1 MKKLYVLAWLMM
13 LSIVA
18 MAQTIVVV
26 NKDGSKA
33 TYDPSEVTSID
44 FQSTP
49 PGFTVNWNDAS
60 RQYSF
65 NEVQSV
71 KGLPDYLFVD
81 PKVVHVS
88 LASAEGY
95 EAMFAA
101 EVKTNVEYDVETS
114 DPWIKVA
121 RKEADRLVCN
131 VLKHEGNDRKG
142 YVALASKDGL
152 LTDTIKV
159 SINDEFYVLKCIT
172 PVQSI
177 TTVGT
182 AQFMLVEIVN
192 GALRPAAGKTITFT
206 PENGTCSVKEAV
218 TDAKGMVSVEYTP
231 SSDADRGRVQASFRG
246 HFNGVSMMYT
256 STALFAVEKYELRY
270 QPKQY
275 FWKDEAVTVEFQL
288 MEYDKGTWKP
298 VRATDVNFTCENGT
312 LNAQSKKTDE
322 EGKVTVDF
330 APDKNFKA
338 GSVTASCKVQLI
350 GGSYWFG
357 SATTEVIKGE
367 EYMLEALTPYVNLC
381 GDNLGEIPV
390 QFRLLKYDFEKYEW
404 EPCGDKTIKFT
415 AVNGVAGSTSA
426 VSDVDGI
433 VTVTFQPDQGFVE
446 GSLTASCDIDLP
458 DGNKWHGE
466 AVTKFKT
473 DLYKIERIL
482 PWNADA
488 VDYYIGKPWDCE
500 FQLLK
505 KEGNGYVPCPYQY
518 IQFEATNGSC
528 APDYALTDTE
538 GKVRNTYT
546 MDDDKDNGSLK
557 ASFSFTDAEG
567 NVCIGSVMTNFFL
580 NKYRL
585 ECLTPEVEVKQSE
598 TVEIR
603 FQLLEYK
610 GRGKWEPCPD
620 KTITFTAKNGI
631 CTPEWTKTN
640 ADGIATVGFSPT
652 STDVTVGVVQAECG
666 ITLDPKTGL
675 EWRASEL
682 ALVTI
687 IENYKLECLT
697 KEVEIK
703 KGETADIRFR
713 LMELEDGKWVTC
725 SGAVYFTAE
734 NGTSNPEWMQAD
746 DDGLTHATF
755 IPAADATEGTL
766 TGSIS
771 IIIND
776 KAKITWSDVAHIT
789 IVDDG
794 TGDRPSKEKAKPKIR
809 ILDEGSG
816 GTKPQVVDEKGNG
829 EIVFVVEER
838 IEGEDA
844 DRPVEGATVEF
855 SHDNTEDALEGFSWS
870 KTDKDGKATCKF
882 MVPESP
888 THEPYQFQGF
898 NLEAKA
904 TIRYSDGEKVVEMTV
919 KVNSDGTLDTGGG
932 GGDDP
937 CGGGISDSDLKKAY
951 ELEQNT
957 FKIGGKVTKL
967 DGPEDMIEWSVTE
980 NNEGQK
986 FNSVNWFKED
996 PVYYTTAW
1004 GTIYGF
1010 PDDMYGEEIYWSEG
1024 SGMSISFGAFID
1036 PSAGYSE
1043 TNVVDFNSEN
1053 IQKAVFRLCKDANGN
1068 IFAIAYVRSKD
1079 GNEGTFKVKAKPAGA
1094 ENTPCDTGDELLN
1107 KADQMENG
1115 VVINNKTTGATETRD
1130 FNLTRSE
1137 WKKTTDHL
1145 DFTATI
1151 TGSDGRMDGE
1161 LGGFIPRG
1169 MVGVANPLTSE
1180 TFENSPGA
1188 KVMFYL
1194 QQGSTYIDGEFAKF
1208 SGEEAFGNLKP
1219 ESKIMIRKPCNTIQP
1234 ANARARRTPGDEEYT
1249 DEYEVLIYLVFQN
1262 QEWNNETQ
1270 KMEPGDEYEIYGKC
1284 TMVMHTP
1291 KVTRFQVRPEKDWV
1305 KVGESMKVN
1314 LESFAEEGA
1323 TWDWND
1329 VELVSQSANY
1339 NDAYNGAD
1347 DGFFTWDPATQTVT
1361 SLKSND
1367 NKYVWVYL
1375 GLKSNPSV
1383 RGSIQIATGEGWKYT
1398 MIKTSE
1404 TEMTDH
1410 ANSYFRF
1417 DFDFAPKD
1425 SEDEKIDF
1433 SALELDPSTNPN
1445 GYFKFPYS
1453 DTRWPVFC
1461 YSNTPPGEY
1470 ILRFWVKSNH
1480 NVSCTMKFIITPE

>member
-1 MKKLYVLAWLMM
+1 MKKLFLFTWMMM
-13 LSIVA
+13 LSVVA
-18 MAQTIVVV
+18 MAQTIMVID
-26 NKDGSKA
+26 KDGNRIP
-33 TYDPSEVTSID
+33 YDPAKVSSVD
-44 FQSTP
+44 FQVSL
-49 PGFTVNWNDAS
+49 PGFTVNHEVGSDL
-60 RQYSF
+60 YLF
-65 NEVQSV
+65 DKVQSV

-95 EAMFAA
+95 NAVFAA
-101 EVKTNVEYDVETS
+101 DVKTNIDYEVETS

-121 RKEADRLVCN
+121 RKEADRLVGN
-131 VLKHEGNDRKG
+131 VSKHEGNDRMG

-159 SINDEFYVLKCIT
+159 SIDDEFYVLKCLT
-172 PVQSI
+172 PIQSI

-182 AQFMLVEIVN
+182 AQFMLIEIVN
-192 GALRPAAGKTITFT
+192 GALRPAAGKTISFS

-256 STALFAVEKYELRY
+256 TTALFAVEKYELRY

-288 MEYDKGTWKP
+288 MEYDKGSWKP
-298 VRATDVNFTCENGT
+298 VRATDINFTCENGT
-312 LNAQSKKTDE
+312 LNAQSKQTDE

-330 APDKNFKA
+330 APDKNFKT
-338 GSVTASCKVQLI
+338 GSVTARCKVQLI

-357 SATTEVIKGE
+357 GATTEVIKGE
-367 EYMLEALTPYVNLC
+367 EYMLEALTPEIHLC
-381 GDNLGEIPV
+381 GDNFGEIPV

-466 AVTKFKT
+466 AVTKFMT

-482 PWNADA
+482 PWDADA
-488 VDYYIGKPWDCE
+488 VNYYIGKPWDCE

-505 KEGNGYVPCPYQY
+505 KEGNDYVPCPYQY

-528 APDYALTDTE
+528 TPDYALTDTE

-580 NKYRL
+580 DKYDL
-585 ECLTPEVEVKQSE
+585 KCLTPEVEVKQSE

-640 ADGIATVGFSPT
+640 AEGIATVRFSPT
-652 STDVTVGVVQAECG
+652 STDVTEGVVQAECG

-713 LMELEDGKWVTC
+713 LMEFEEGKWVTC
-725 SGAVYFTAE
+725 SGVVNFTAE

-776 KAKITWSDVAHIT
+776 KATITWSDVAHIT
-789 IVDDG
+789 IIDDG
-794 TGDRPSKEKAKPKIR
+794 TGDRPLKEKAKPKIR

-816 GTKPQVVDEKGNG
+816 GTKPLVVDEKGNG

-844 DRPVEGATVEF
+844 DRPVEGAKVEF
-855 SHDNTEDALEGFSWS
+855 ETDNQDDNLEGFSWAT
-870 KTDKDGKATCKF
+870 TDKSGKAPVIFKVKNFAKF
-882 MVPESP
+882 KGVKIK
-888 THEPYQFQGF
+888 
-898 NLEAKA
+898 AKA
-904 TIRYSDGEKVVEMTV
+904 TVKYSNGEKVVETTA

-932 GGDDP
+932 EGPGGGGDDIKDE
-937 CGGGISDSDLKKAY
+937 GLKKADQ
-951 ELEQNT
+951 LDDNT
-957 FKIGGKVTKL
+957 YVVDDKKVTIGDNEEDYVYYYYKT
-967 DGPEDMIEWSVTE
+967 DPETDKSVVCIE
-980 NNEGQK
+980 
-986 FNSVNWFKED
+986 FCKEH
-996 PVYYTTAW
+996 PVYYTVGGGVVHVTPDMIDKEVDMLKVQVDGMAW
-1004 GTIYGF
+1004 MNLFTLKDIN
-1010 PDDMYGEEIYWSEG
+1010 
-1024 SGMSISFGAFID
+1024 SG
-1036 PSAGYSE
+1036 YNSE
-1043 TNVVDFNSEN
+1043 TNPETSVSTGNAESNAKLE
-1053 IQKAVFRLCKDANGN
+1053 KAVCK
-1068 IFAIAYVRSKD
+1068 VSKD
-1079 GNEGTFKVKAKPAGA
+1079 KDGGYTALMYFKTKDGMEAYAKMKAKVEAPW
-1094 ENTPCDTGDELLN
+1094 
-1107 KADQMENG
+1107 
-1115 VVINNKTTGATETRD
+1115 AT
-1130 FNLTRSE
+1130 
-1137 WKKTTDHL
+1137 K
-1145 DFTATI
+1145 
-1151 TGSDGRMDGE
+1151 
-1161 LGGFIPRG
+1161 
-1169 MVGVANPLTSE
+1169 
-1180 TFENSPGA
+1180 
-1188 KVMFYL
+1188 
-1194 QQGSTYIDGEFAKF
+1194 
-1208 SGEEAFGNLKP
+1208 
-1219 ESKIMIRKPCNTIQP
+1219 
-1234 ANARARRTPGDEEYT
+1234 
-1249 DEYEVLIYLVFQN
+1249 
-1262 QEWNNETQ
+1262 
-1270 KMEPGDEYEIYGKC
+1270 
-1284 TMVMHTP
+1284 
-1291 KVTRFQVRPEKDWV
+1291 
-1305 KVGESMKVN
+1305 
-1314 LESFAEEGA
+1314 
-1323 TWDWND
+1323 
-1329 VELVSQSANY
+1329 
-1339 NDAYNGAD
+1339 
-1347 DGFFTWDPATQTVT
+1347 
-1361 SLKSND
+1361 
-1367 NKYVWVYL
+1367 
-1375 GLKSNPSV
+1375 
-1383 RGSIQIATGEGWKYT
+1383 
-1398 MIKTSE
+1398 
-1404 TEMTDH
+1404 
-1410 ANSYFRF
+1410 
-1417 DFDFAPKD
+1417 
-1425 SEDEKIDF
+1425 
-1433 SALELDPSTNPN
+1433 
-1445 GYFKFPYS
+1445 
-1453 DTRWPVFC
+1453 
-1461 YSNTPPGEY
+1461 
-1470 ILRFWVKSNH
+1470 
-1480 NVSCTMKFIITPE
+1480 

>member
-101 EVKTNVEYDVETS
+101 EVKTNIDYEVETS

-131 VLKHEGNDRKG
+131 VLKHERNDRKG

-159 SINDEFYVLKCIT
+159 SIDDEFYVLKCIT

-182 AQFMLVEIVN
+182 AQFMLIEIVN
-192 GALRPAAGKTITFT
+192 GALRPAAGKTISFT

-546 MDDDKDNGSLK
+546 MDDDKDNGSLE
-557 ASFSFTDAEG
+557 ASFDFTDNEG

-585 ECLTPEVEVKQSE
+585 ECLTPEVEIMQGGMA
-598 TVEIR
+598 EIR

-610 GRGKWEPCPD
+610 KGNWEPCPD
-620 KTITFTAKNGI
+620 KTINFKAENGI
-631 CTPEWTKTN
+631 CTPEWRTTN
-640 ADGIATVGFSPT
+640 AEGIAIVGFTPT
-652 STDVTVGVVQAECG
+652 DIDATFGTVQGDCT
-666 ITLDPKTGL
+666 IILDPKTGL
-675 EWRASEL
+675 DWRSSAV
-682 ALVTI
+682 ALITI
-687 IENYKLECLT
+687 IKKYSLECLT
-697 KEVEIK
+697 PEVEIK
-703 KGETADIRFR
+703 KGETAEIRFR
-713 LMELEDGKWVTC
+713 ELKNENGEWVPAQ
-725 SGAVYFTAE
+725 SGVINFTAE
-734 NGTSNPEWMQAD
+734 NGTSKPEWTSVNEEGIA
-746 DDGLTHATF
+746 LATF

-766 TGSIS
+766 TAFFSVNV
-771 IIIND
+771 ND
-776 KAKITWSDVAHIT
+776 VVKLNWAATAHIT
-789 IVDDG
+789 I
-794 TGDRPSKEKAKPKIR
+794 I
-809 ILDEGSG
+809 DE
-816 GTKPQVVDEKGNG
+816 
-829 EIVFVVEER
+829 
-838 IEGEDA
+838 
-844 DRPVEGATVEF
+844 
-855 SHDNTEDALEGFSWS
+855 
-870 KTDKDGKATCKF
+870 
-882 MVPESP
+882 
-888 THEPYQFQGF
+888 
-898 NLEAKA
+898 
-904 TIRYSDGEKVVEMTV
+904 
-919 KVNSDGTLDTGGG
+919 GGG
-932 GGDDP
+932 GGGGESP
-937 CGGGISDSDLKKAY
+937 CGDEISDKDLKKAN
-951 ELEQNT
+951 ELGLNT
-957 FKIGGKVTKL
+957 YMIDGKVTKL
-967 DGPEDMIEWSVTE
+967 DGPDDMIEWSVTE
-980 NNEGQK
+980 DIEGNR
-986 FNSVNWFKED
+986 FNAVNWFKED

-1010 PDDMYGEEIYWSEG
+1010 PDDMYGEEIYVSEG

-1036 PSAGYSE
+1036 PAGGYTE
-1043 TNVVDFNSEN
+1043 TNVIDFTTEN
-1053 IQKAVFRLCKDANGN
+1053 IQKAVYRLCKEADGG
-1068 IFAIAYVRSKD
+1068 IFAIAFVRSKD
-1079 GNEGTFKVKAKPAGA
+1079 GKEGMFKVKAKPA
-1094 ENTPCDTGDELLN
+1094 
-1107 KADQMENG
+1107 
-1115 VVINNKTTGATETRD
+1115 
-1130 FNLTRSE
+1130 
-1137 WKKTTDHL
+1137 
-1145 DFTATI
+1145 
-1151 TGSDGRMDGE
+1151 
-1161 LGGFIPRG
+1161 
-1169 MVGVANPLTSE
+1169 
-1180 TFENSPGA
+1180 
-1188 KVMFYL
+1188 
-1194 QQGSTYIDGEFAKF
+1194 
-1208 SGEEAFGNLKP
+1208 
-1219 ESKIMIRKPCNTIQP
+1219 P
-1234 ANARARRTPGDEEYT
+1234 ANSRSR
-1249 DEYEVLIYLVFQN
+1249 
-1262 QEWNNETQ
+1262 
-1270 KMEPGDEYEIYGKC
+1270 
-1284 TMVMHTP
+1284 
-1291 KVTRFQVRPEKDWV
+1291 VR
-1305 KVGESMKVN
+1305 
-1314 LESFAEEGA
+1314 
-1323 TWDWND
+1323 
-1329 VELVSQSANY
+1329 
-1339 NDAYNGAD
+1339 
-1347 DGFFTWDPATQTVT
+1347 
-1361 SLKSND
+1361 
-1367 NKYVWVYL
+1367 
-1375 GLKSNPSV
+1375 
-1383 RGSIQIATGEGWKYT
+1383 
-1398 MIKTSE
+1398 
-1404 TEMTDH
+1404 
-1410 ANSYFRF
+1410 
-1417 DFDFAPKD
+1417 
-1425 SEDEKIDF
+1425 
-1433 SALELDPSTNPN
+1433 
-1445 GYFKFPYS
+1445 
-1453 DTRWPVFC
+1453 
-1461 YSNTPPGEY
+1461 
-1470 ILRFWVKSNH
+1470 
-1480 NVSCTMKFIITPE
+1480 

>member
-1 MKKLYVLAWLMM
+1 MKKLFLFTWMMM
-13 LSIVA
+13 LSVVA
-18 MAQTIVVV
+18 MAQTIMVID
-26 NKDGSKA
+26 KDGNRIP
-33 TYDPSEVTSID
+33 YDPAKVSSVD
-44 FQSTP
+44 FQVSL
-49 PGFTVNWNDAS
+49 PGFTVNHEVGSDL
-60 RQYSF
+60 YLF
-65 NEVQSV
+65 DKVQSV

-95 EAMFAA
+95 NAVFAA
-101 EVKTNVEYDVETS
+101 DVKTNIDYEVETS

-159 SINDEFYVLKCIT
+159 SIDDEFYVLKCLT
-172 PVQSI
+172 PIQSI

-182 AQFMLVEIVN
+182 AQFMLIEIVN
-192 GALRPAAGKTITFT
+192 GALRPAAGKTISFS

-256 STALFAVEKYELRY
+256 TTALFAVEKYELRY

-288 MEYDKGTWKP
+288 MEYDKGSWKP
-298 VRATDVNFTCENGT
+298 VRATDINFTCENGT
-312 LNAQSKKTDE
+312 LNAQSKQTDE

-330 APDKNFKA
+330 APDKNFKT
-338 GSVTASCKVQLI
+338 GSVTARCKVQLI

-357 SATTEVIKGE
+357 GATTEVIKGE
-367 EYMLEALTPYVNLC
+367 EYMLEALTPEIHLC
-381 GDNLGEIPV
+381 GDNFGEIPV

-466 AVTKFKT
+466 AVTKFMT

-482 PWNADA
+482 PWDADA
-488 VDYYIGKPWDCE
+488 VNYYIGKPWDCE

-505 KEGNGYVPCPYQY
+505 KEGNDYVPCPYQY

-528 APDYALTDTE
+528 TPDYALTDTE

-580 NKYRL
+580 DKYDL
-585 ECLTPEVEVKQSE
+585 KCLTPEVEVKQSE

-640 ADGIATVGFSPT
+640 AEGIATVRFSPT
-652 STDVTVGVVQAECG
+652 STDVTEGVVQAECG

-713 LMELEDGKWVTC
+713 LMEFEEGKWVTC
-725 SGAVYFTAE
+725 SGVVNFTAE

-776 KAKITWSDVAHIT
+776 KATITWSDVAHIT
-789 IVDDG
+789 IIDDG
-794 TGDRPSKEKAKPKIR
+794 TGDRPLKEKAKPKIR

-816 GTKPQVVDEKGNG
+816 GTKPLVVDEKGNG

-844 DRPVEGATVEF
+844 DRPVEGAKVEF
-855 SHDNTEDALEGFSWS
+855 ETDNQDDNLEGFSWAT
-870 KTDKDGKATCKF
+870 TDKSGKAPVIFKVKNFAKF
-882 MVPESP
+882 KGVKIK
-888 THEPYQFQGF
+888 
-898 NLEAKA
+898 AKA
-904 TIRYSDGEKVVEMTV
+904 TVKYSNGEKVVETTA

-932 GGDDP
+932 EGPGGGGDDIKDE
-937 CGGGISDSDLKKAY
+937 GLKKADQ
-951 ELEQNT
+951 LDDNT
-957 FKIGGKVTKL
+957 YVVDDKKVTIGDNEEDYVYYYYKT
-967 DGPEDMIEWSVTE
+967 DPETDKSVVCIE
-980 NNEGQK
+980 
-986 FNSVNWFKED
+986 FCKEH
-996 PVYYTTAW
+996 PVYYTVGGGVVHVTPDMIDKEVDMLKVQVDGMAW
-1004 GTIYGF
+1004 MNLFTLKDIN
-1010 PDDMYGEEIYWSEG
+1010 
-1024 SGMSISFGAFID
+1024 SG
-1036 PSAGYSE
+1036 YNSE
-1043 TNVVDFNSEN
+1043 TNPETSVSTGNAESNAKLE
-1053 IQKAVFRLCKDANGN
+1053 KAVCK
-1068 IFAIAYVRSKD
+1068 VSKD
-1079 GNEGTFKVKAKPAGA
+1079 KDGGYTALMYFKTKDGMEAYAKMKAKVEAPW
-1094 ENTPCDTGDELLN
+1094 
-1107 KADQMENG
+1107 
-1115 VVINNKTTGATETRD
+1115 AT
-1130 FNLTRSE
+1130 
-1137 WKKTTDHL
+1137 K
-1145 DFTATI
+1145 
-1151 TGSDGRMDGE
+1151 
-1161 LGGFIPRG
+1161 
-1169 MVGVANPLTSE
+1169 
-1180 TFENSPGA
+1180 
-1188 KVMFYL
+1188 
-1194 QQGSTYIDGEFAKF
+1194 
-1208 SGEEAFGNLKP
+1208 
-1219 ESKIMIRKPCNTIQP
+1219 
-1234 ANARARRTPGDEEYT
+1234 
-1249 DEYEVLIYLVFQN
+1249 
-1262 QEWNNETQ
+1262 
-1270 KMEPGDEYEIYGKC
+1270 
-1284 TMVMHTP
+1284 
-1291 KVTRFQVRPEKDWV
+1291 
-1305 KVGESMKVN
+1305 
-1314 LESFAEEGA
+1314 
-1323 TWDWND
+1323 
-1329 VELVSQSANY
+1329 
-1339 NDAYNGAD
+1339 
-1347 DGFFTWDPATQTVT
+1347 
-1361 SLKSND
+1361 
-1367 NKYVWVYL
+1367 
-1375 GLKSNPSV
+1375 
-1383 RGSIQIATGEGWKYT
+1383 
-1398 MIKTSE
+1398 
-1404 TEMTDH
+1404 
-1410 ANSYFRF
+1410 
-1417 DFDFAPKD
+1417 
-1425 SEDEKIDF
+1425 
-1433 SALELDPSTNPN
+1433 
-1445 GYFKFPYS
+1445 
-1453 DTRWPVFC
+1453 
-1461 YSNTPPGEY
+1461 
-1470 ILRFWVKSNH
+1470 
-1480 NVSCTMKFIITPE
+1480 

>member
-1 MKKLYVLAWLMM
+1 MKKLFLFAWLMM

-18 MAQTIVVV
+18 MAQTIMVID
-26 NKDGSKA
+26 KDGNRIP
-33 TYDPSEVTSID
+33 YDPAKVSSVD
-44 FQSTP
+44 FQVSP
-49 PGFTVNWNDAS
+49 PGFTVNHEAGSDLYLFDKL
-60 RQYSF
+60 QSF
-65 NEVQSV
+65 R
-71 KGLPDYLFVD
+71 GMPDYLFVD

-95 EAMFAA
+95 EAIFAA
-101 EVKTNVEYDVETS
+101 EVKTNVEYEVETS

-131 VLKHEGNDRKG
+131 VSKHEGNDRKG

-159 SINDEFYVLKCIT
+159 SIDDEYYVLKCLT

-192 GALRPAAGKTITFT
+192 GALRPAAGKTISFSA
-206 PENGTCSVKEAV
+206 ENGTCSVKEAV

-231 SSDADRGRVQASFRG
+231 SSDADRDRVQASFRG
-246 HFNGVSMMYT
+246 YFNGVSMMYT

-288 MEYDKGTWKP
+288 MEYDKGTWYP
-298 VRATDVNFTCENGT
+298 VRATDINFTCENGT
-312 LNAQSKKTDE
+312 LNAQSKQTDE

-330 APDKNFKA
+330 APDKNFKT

-357 SATTEVIKGE
+357 TATTEVIKGE

-381 GDNLGEIPV
+381 GDNFGEIPV
-390 QFRLLKYDFEKYEW
+390 QFRLLKYDFEKFEW
-404 EPCGDKTIKFT
+404 QPCGDKTIKFT

-466 AVTKFKT
+466 AVTKFMT

-488 VDYYIGKPWDCE
+488 VDYYIGIPWDCE

-505 KEGNGYVPCPYQY
+505 KEGNDYVPCPYQY

-528 APDYALTDTE
+528 TPDYALTDTE

-580 NKYRL
+580 DKYDL
-585 ECLTPEVEVKQSE
+585 KCLTPEVEVKQSE

-640 ADGIATVGFSPT
+640 ADGIATVDFHPT
-652 STDVTVGVVQAECG
+652 STDVTEGVVQAECG

-675 EWRASEL
+675 EWRAAEL

-687 IENYKLECLT
+687 IENFKLECLT

-725 SGAVYFTAE
+725 SGVVNFTAE

-771 IIIND
+771 IEIND
-776 KAKITWSDVAHIT
+776 KIKLTWADAAHIT
-789 IVDDG
+789 IVDD
-794 TGDRPSKEKAKPKIR
+794 
-809 ILDEGSG
+809 
-816 GTKPQVVDEKGNG
+816 
-829 EIVFVVEER
+829 
-838 IEGEDA
+838 
-844 DRPVEGATVEF
+844 
-855 SHDNTEDALEGFSWS
+855 
-870 KTDKDGKATCKF
+870 
-882 MVPESP
+882 
-888 THEPYQFQGF
+888 
-898 NLEAKA
+898 
-904 TIRYSDGEKVVEMTV
+904 
-919 KVNSDGTLDTGGG
+919 GG

-937 CGGGISDSDLKKAY
+937 CGGVISDNDLKKAY
-951 ELEQNT
+951 ELEENT
-957 FKIGGKVTKL
+957 FKIGDKVTKL
-967 DGPEDMIEWSVTE
+967 DGPEDMIEWSV
-980 NNEGQK
+980 NEDIEG
-986 FNSVNWFKED
+986 NRYNAVNWFKED

-1010 PDDMYGEEIYWSEG
+1010 PDDMYGEEIYVSEG

-1036 PSAGYSE
+1036 PSAGYNE
-1043 TNVVDFNSEN
+1043 TNVIDFNSEN
-1053 IQKAVFRLCKDANGN
+1053 IQKAVFRLCKDADSN
-1068 IFAIAYVRSKD
+1068 IYAIAFVRSKD
-1079 GNEGTFKVKAKPAGA
+1079 GKEGMFKVKAKPAAPSSARNRAAQDGNA
-1094 ENTPCDTGDELLN
+1094 F
-1107 KADQMENG
+1107 KQ
-1115 VVINNKTTGATETRD
+1115 
-1130 FNLTRSE
+1130 
-1137 WKKTTDHL
+1137 
-1145 DFTATI
+1145 TI
-1151 TGSDGRMDGE
+1151 LQRM
-1161 LGGFIPRG
+1161 
-1169 MVGVANPLTSE
+1169 M
-1180 TFENSPGA
+1180 
-1188 KVMFYL
+1188 
-1194 QQGSTYIDGEFAKF
+1194 
-1208 SGEEAFGNLKP
+1208 
-1219 ESKIMIRKPCNTIQP
+1219 
-1234 ANARARRTPGDEEYT
+1234 
-1249 DEYEVLIYLVFQN
+1249 
-1262 QEWNNETQ
+1262 
-1270 KMEPGDEYEIYGKC
+1270 GKG
-1284 TMVMHTP
+1284 
-1291 KVTRFQVRPEKDWV
+1291 Q
-1305 KVGESMKVN
+1305 
-1314 LESFAEEGA
+1314 
-1323 TWDWND
+1323 
-1329 VELVSQSANY
+1329 
-1339 NDAYNGAD
+1339 
-1347 DGFFTWDPATQTVT
+1347 
-1361 SLKSND
+1361 
-1367 NKYVWVYL
+1367 
-1375 GLKSNPSV
+1375 
-1383 RGSIQIATGEGWKYT
+1383 
-1398 MIKTSE
+1398 
-1404 TEMTDH
+1404 
-1410 ANSYFRF
+1410 
-1417 DFDFAPKD
+1417 
-1425 SEDEKIDF
+1425 
-1433 SALELDPSTNPN
+1433 
-1445 GYFKFPYS
+1445 
-1453 DTRWPVFC
+1453 
-1461 YSNTPPGEY
+1461 
-1470 ILRFWVKSNH
+1470 
-1480 NVSCTMKFIITPE
+1480 

>member
-1 MKKLYVLAWLMM
+1 MKKLLLLAWMM
-13 LSIVA
+13 VLSIVA
-18 MAQTIVVV
+18 MAQTIMVID
-26 NKDGSKA
+26 KDGNRVP
-33 TYDPSEVTSID
+33 YDPAKVSSVD
-44 FQSTP
+44 FQVTP
-49 PGFTVNWNDAS
+49 PGFIVNHETAS
-60 RQYSF
+60 DLYLF
-65 NEVQSV
+65 DKVQSI
-71 KGLPDYLFVD
+71 KGHPGYLSVD

-101 EVKTNVEYDVETS
+101 EVKTNVEYDVKTS

-131 VLKHEGNDRKG
+131 VLQHQGNDRKG

-159 SINDEFYVLKCIT
+159 YLNDEFYVLKCLT
-172 PVQSI
+172 PLQSI

-182 AQFMLVEIVN
+182 AKFMLIEIVN
-192 GALRPAAGKTITFT
+192 GALRPAAGKTISFSA
-206 PENGTCSVKEAV
+206 ENGTCSVKEAV
-218 TDAKGMVSVEYTP
+218 TDAQGMVSVDFIP

-246 HFNGVSMMYT
+246 YFNGVSMMYT

-275 FWKDEAVTVEFQL
+275 FWKDGAVTVEFQL
-288 MEYDKGTWKP
+288 MEFDKGTWKP
-298 VRATDVNFTCENGT
+298 VRATDINFTCENGT
-312 LNAQSKKTDE
+312 LNAQSKQTDE

-330 APDKNFKA
+330 APDKNFKK
-338 GSVTASCKVQLI
+338 GSVTASCKIQLI

-357 SATTEVIKGE
+357 NATTEVIKGE

-404 EPCGDKTIKFT
+404 EPCFDKLVEFNVENGTLSNMLDFT
-415 AVNGVAGSTSA
+415 EIDGVAT
-426 VSDVDGI
+426 I
-433 VTVTFQPDQGFVE
+433 TFQPDQNFVE
-446 GSLTASCDIDLP
+446 GSVTAFCNINLP
-458 DGNKWHGE
+458 DGNEWHGE

-473 DLYKIERIL
+473 DLYKIKKIAPFSE
-482 PWNADA
+482 A
-488 VDYYIGKPWDCE
+488 VDYYIYMPWDCKYE
-500 FQLLK
+500 LLK
-505 KEGNGYVPCPYQY
+505 KEGDDYVPCPYQY

-528 APDYALTDTE
+528 APDYALTDAE
-538 GKVRNTYT
+538 GKVLTTYT

-585 ECLTPEVEVKQSE
+585 ECLTPEVEIMQGGMA
-598 TVEIR
+598 EIR

-610 GRGKWEPCPD
+610 KGNWEPCPD
-620 KTITFTAKNGI
+620 KTINFKAENGI
-631 CTPEWTKTN
+631 CTPEWRTTN
-640 ADGIATVGFSPT
+640 AEGIAIVGFTPT
-652 STDVTVGVVQAECG
+652 DIDATLGTVQGDCT
-666 ITLDPKTGL
+666 IILDPKTGL
-675 EWRASEL
+675 DWRSSAV
-682 ALVTI
+682 ALITI
-687 IENYKLECLT
+687 IKKYSLECLT
-697 KEVEIK
+697 PEVEIK
-703 KGETADIRFR
+703 KGETAEIRFR
-713 LMELEDGKWVTC
+713 ELKNENGEWVPAQ
-725 SGAVYFTAE
+725 GGVINFTAE
-734 NGTSNPEWMQAD
+734 NGTSKPDWTSVNEEGIA
-746 DDGLTHATF
+746 LATF

-766 TGSIS
+766 TAFFSVNV
-771 IIIND
+771 ND
-776 KAKITWSDVAHIT
+776 VVKLNWAATAHIT
-789 IVDDG
+789 IIDDG

-816 GTKPQVVDEKGNG
+816 GTKPKVVDDNGNG

-844 DRPVEGATVEF
+844 DRPVEGAKVEF
-855 SHDNTEDALEGFSWS
+855 ETDNQDDNLEGFSWAT
-870 KTDKDGKATCKF
+870 TDNSGKASAKF
-882 MVPESP
+882 KVKN
-888 THEPYQFQGF
+888 FAKFKGVKIK
-898 NLEAKA
+898 AKA
-904 TIRYSDGEKVVEMTV
+904 TVKYSDGEKVVDTTA
-919 KVNSDGTLDTGGG
+919 KVNSDGTLDTDGG

-937 CGGGISDSDLKKAY
+937 CGGGIFDSDLKKAY

-1107 KADQMENG
+1107 KADQQDNS
-1115 VVINNKTTGATETRD
+1115 VVVKNKTTGATEIRD
-1130 FNLTRSE
+1130 FDLYKCEFN
-1137 WKKTTDHL
+1137 WTTDNL
-1145 DFTATI
+1145 SFTATI

-1161 LGGFIPRG
+1161 LGGFIPKG

-1367 NKYVWVYL
+1367 NKYVWVYF

-1398 MIKTSE
+1398 MIKPSVDE
-1404 TEMTDH
+1404 ITDH
-1410 ANSYFRF
+1410 PNSYLSFS
-1417 DFDFAPKD
+1417 FDFAPRD
-1425 SEDEKIDF
+1425 SEEEKIDF
-1433 SALELDPSTNPN
+1433 NALEIDPATNPD
-1445 GYFKFPYS
+1445 GYFSLQKTYGPQG
-1453 DTRWPVFC
+1453 WPIFV
-1461 YSNTPPGEY
+1461 SSKAQPGEY
-1470 ILRFWVKSNH
+1470 NIRFWIKSNH
-1480 NVSCTMKFIITPE
+1480 DVNCTLKVIITPENE

>member
-1 MKKLYVLAWLMM
+1 MKKLLLFTWMMM

-18 MAQTIVVV
+18 MAQTLMVID
-26 NKDGSKA
+26 KDGNRIP
-33 TYDPSEVTSID
+33 YDSEKVSSVD
-44 FQSTP
+44 FQVSP
-49 PGFTVNWNDAS
+49 PGFTVNHEVGSDLYLFDN
-60 RQYSF
+60 
-65 NEVQSV
+65 VQSI

-101 EVKTNVEYDVETS
+101 EVKTNVEYDVKTS

-121 RKEADRLVCN
+121 RKEAGRLVCN
-131 VLKHEGNDRKG
+131 VSKHEGNDRKG

-159 SINDEFYVLKCIT
+159 SIDDEFYVLKCLT

-177 TTVGT
+177 TTMGT

-192 GALRPAAGKTITFT
+192 GALRPAAGKTISFT

-256 STALFAVEKYELRY
+256 STALFAVEKFELRY

-288 MEYDKGTWKP
+288 MEYDKGTWNP

-312 LNAQSKKTDE
+312 LNAQSKQTDE

-330 APDKNFKA
+330 APDKNFKT

-357 SATTEVIKGE
+357 TATTEVIKGE

-404 EPCGDKTIKFT
+404 EPCFDKLVEFNVENGTLSNMLDFT
-415 AVNGVAGSTSA
+415 EIDGVAT
-426 VSDVDGI
+426 I
-433 VTVTFQPDQGFVE
+433 TFKPNQNFVE
-446 GSLTASCDIDLP
+446 GSVTAFCNINLP
-458 DGNKWHGE
+458 DGNEWHGE
-466 AVTKFKT
+466 AVTKFMT

-528 APDYALTDTE
+528 TPDYALTDAE
-538 GKVRNTYT
+538 GKVQATYT

-567 NVCIGSVMTNFFL
+567 NVCIGSVTTNFFL
-580 NKYRL
+580 DKYDL
-585 ECLTPEVEVKQSE
+585 KCLTPEVEVKQSE

-603 FQLLEYK
+603 FQLFEYK

-652 STDVTVGVVQAECG
+652 STDVTEGVVQAECG

-675 EWRASEL
+675 EWRAAEL
-682 ALVTI
+682 ALITI
-687 IENYKLECLT
+687 TESYKLECLT

-713 LMELEDGKWVTC
+713 LMEFEEGKWVTC
-725 SGAVYFTAE
+725 SGVVNFTAE

-776 KAKITWSDVAHIT
+776 KAKMTWSDVAHIT
-789 IVDDG
+789 IIDDG

-816 GTKPQVVDEKGNG
+816 GTKPQVVNEKGNG

-844 DRPVEGATVEF
+844 DRPVEGAKVEF
-855 SHDNTEDALEGFSWS
+855 ETDNQDDNLEGFSWAT
-870 KTDKDGKATCKF
+870 TDKSGKAPAIFKVKNFAKF
-882 MVPESP
+882 KGVKIK
-888 THEPYQFQGF
+888 
-898 NLEAKA
+898 AKA
-904 TIRYSDGEKVVEMTV
+904 TVKYSDGEKVVETTA

-932 GGDDP
+932 EGPGGGGDDIKDE
-937 CGGGISDSDLKKAY
+937 GLKKADR
-951 ELEQNT
+951 LDDNT
-957 FKIGGKVTKL
+957 YVVDDKKVTIGDNEEDYVYYYYKT
-967 DGPEDMIEWSVTE
+967 DPETDKSVVCIE
-980 NNEGQK
+980 
-986 FNSVNWFKED
+986 FCKEH
-996 PVYYTTAW
+996 PVYYTVGGGVVHVT
-1004 GTIYGF
+1004 
-1010 PDDMYGEEIYWSEG
+1010 PDMIDKEVDMLKEQPD
-1024 SGMSISFGAFID
+1024 GMVWMNLFTLKDINQ
-1036 PSAGYSE
+1036 GYNSE
-1043 TNVVDFNSEN
+1043 TNPETSVSAGSTEGNAKLEKATCKVSKNVDGQGYTALMYF
-1053 IQKAVFRLCKDANGN
+1053 KT
-1068 IFAIAYVRSKD
+1068 KD
-1079 GNEGTFKVKAKPAGA
+1079 GMEAYCKMKAK
-1094 ENTPCDTGDELLN
+1094 
-1107 KADQMENG
+1107 
-1115 VVINNKTTGATETRD
+1115 VVAPWAT
-1130 FNLTRSE
+1130 N
-1137 WKKTTDHL
+1137 
-1145 DFTATI
+1145 
-1151 TGSDGRMDGE
+1151 
-1161 LGGFIPRG
+1161 
-1169 MVGVANPLTSE
+1169 
-1180 TFENSPGA
+1180 
-1188 KVMFYL
+1188 
-1194 QQGSTYIDGEFAKF
+1194 
-1208 SGEEAFGNLKP
+1208 
-1219 ESKIMIRKPCNTIQP
+1219 
-1234 ANARARRTPGDEEYT
+1234 
-1249 DEYEVLIYLVFQN
+1249 
-1262 QEWNNETQ
+1262 
-1270 KMEPGDEYEIYGKC
+1270 
-1284 TMVMHTP
+1284 
-1291 KVTRFQVRPEKDWV
+1291 
-1305 KVGESMKVN
+1305 
-1314 LESFAEEGA
+1314 
-1323 TWDWND
+1323 
-1329 VELVSQSANY
+1329 
-1339 NDAYNGAD
+1339 
-1347 DGFFTWDPATQTVT
+1347 
-1361 SLKSND
+1361 
-1367 NKYVWVYL
+1367 
-1375 GLKSNPSV
+1375 
-1383 RGSIQIATGEGWKYT
+1383 
-1398 MIKTSE
+1398 
-1404 TEMTDH
+1404 
-1410 ANSYFRF
+1410 
-1417 DFDFAPKD
+1417 
-1425 SEDEKIDF
+1425 
-1433 SALELDPSTNPN
+1433 
-1445 GYFKFPYS
+1445 
-1453 DTRWPVFC
+1453 
-1461 YSNTPPGEY
+1461 
-1470 ILRFWVKSNH
+1470 
-1480 NVSCTMKFIITPE
+1480 

>member
-1 MKKLYVLAWLMM
+1 
-13 LSIVA
+13 
-18 MAQTIVVV
+18 
-26 NKDGSKA
+26 
-33 TYDPSEVTSID
+33 
-44 FQSTP
+44 
-49 PGFTVNWNDAS
+49 
-60 RQYSF
+60 
-65 NEVQSV
+65 
-71 KGLPDYLFVD
+71 
-81 PKVVHVS
+81 
-88 LASAEGY
+88 
-95 EAMFAA
+95 
-101 EVKTNVEYDVETS
+101 
-114 DPWIKVA
+114 
-121 RKEADRLVCN
+121 
-131 VLKHEGNDRKG
+131 
-142 YVALASKDGL
+142 
-152 LTDTIKV
+152 
-159 SINDEFYVLKCIT
+159 
-172 PVQSI
+172 
-177 TTVGT
+177 
-182 AQFMLVEIVN
+182 
-192 GALRPAAGKTITFT
+192 
-206 PENGTCSVKEAV
+206 
-218 TDAKGMVSVEYTP
+218 
-231 SSDADRGRVQASFRG
+231 
-246 HFNGVSMMYT
+246 
-256 STALFAVEKYELRY
+256 
-270 QPKQY
+270 
-275 FWKDEAVTVEFQL
+275 
-288 MEYDKGTWKP
+288 
-298 VRATDVNFTCENGT
+298 
-312 LNAQSKKTDE
+312 
-322 EGKVTVDF
+322 
-330 APDKNFKA
+330 
-338 GSVTASCKVQLI
+338 
-350 GGSYWFG
+350 
-357 SATTEVIKGE
+357 
-367 EYMLEALTPYVNLC
+367 
-381 GDNLGEIPV
+381 
-390 QFRLLKYDFEKYEW
+390 
-404 EPCGDKTIKFT
+404 
-415 AVNGVAGSTSA
+415 
-426 VSDVDGI
+426 
-433 VTVTFQPDQGFVE
+433 
-446 GSLTASCDIDLP
+446 
-458 DGNKWHGE
+458 
-466 AVTKFKT
+466 
-473 DLYKIERIL
+473 
-482 PWNADA
+482 
-488 VDYYIGKPWDCE
+488 
-500 FQLLK
+500 
-505 KEGNGYVPCPYQY
+505 
-518 IQFEATNGSC
+518 
-528 APDYALTDTE
+528 
-538 GKVRNTYT
+538 
-546 MDDDKDNGSLK
+546 
-557 ASFSFTDAEG
+557 
-567 NVCIGSVMTNFFL
+567 
-580 NKYRL
+580 
-585 ECLTPEVEVKQSE
+585 
-598 TVEIR
+598 
-603 FQLLEYK
+603 
-610 GRGKWEPCPD
+610 
-620 KTITFTAKNGI
+620 
-631 CTPEWTKTN
+631 
-640 ADGIATVGFSPT
+640 
-652 STDVTVGVVQAECG
+652 
-666 ITLDPKTGL
+666 
-675 EWRASEL
+675 
-682 ALVTI
+682 
-687 IENYKLECLT
+687 
-697 KEVEIK
+697 
-703 KGETADIRFR
+703 
-713 LMELEDGKWVTC
+713 
-725 SGAVYFTAE
+725 
-734 NGTSNPEWMQAD
+734 
-746 DDGLTHATF
+746 
-755 IPAADATEGTL
+755 
-766 TGSIS
+766 
-771 IIIND
+771 
-776 KAKITWSDVAHIT
+776 
-789 IVDDG
+789 
-794 TGDRPSKEKAKPKIR
+794 
-809 ILDEGSG
+809 
-816 GTKPQVVDEKGNG
+816 
-829 EIVFVVEER
+829 
-838 IEGEDA
+838 
-844 DRPVEGATVEF
+844 
-855 SHDNTEDALEGFSWS
+855 
-870 KTDKDGKATCKF
+870 

-1094 ENTPCDTGDELLN
+1094 ENTPCDTGDKLLN

>member
-1 MKKLYVLAWLMM
+1 MKKLFLFTWMMM

-18 MAQTIVVV
+18 MAQTIMVID
-26 NKDGSKA
+26 KDGNRIP
-33 TYDPSEVTSID
+33 YDPAKVSSVD
-44 FQSTP
+44 FQVSP
-49 PGFTVNWNDAS
+49 PGFTVNHEVGSDL
-60 RQYSF
+60 YLF
-65 NEVQSV
+65 DKVQSV

-95 EAMFAA
+95 NAVFAA
-101 EVKTNVEYDVETS
+101 DVKTNIDYEVETS

-131 VLKHEGNDRKG
+131 VFPHQGNERKG

-159 SINDEFYVLKCIT
+159 SINDEFYVLKCLT

-177 TTVGT
+177 TTLGS
-182 AQFMLVEIVN
+182 AQFMLIEIVN

-206 PENGTCSVKEAV
+206 PENGTCSLKEAV
-218 TDAKGMVSVEYTP
+218 TDAQGMVRIDFTP
-231 SSDADRGRVQASFRG
+231 SSDADRGSVQASFRG

-256 STALFAVEKYELRY
+256 STALFAVEKFELRC

-298 VRATDVNFTCENGT
+298 VRATDINFTCENGT
-312 LNAQSKKTDE
+312 LNAQSKQTDE

-357 SATTEVIKGE
+357 TATTEVIKGE
-367 EYMLEALTPYVNLC
+367 EYMLEALTPYINLC
-381 GDNLGEIPV
+381 GDNFGEIPV

-415 AVNGVAGSTSA
+415 AENGVTGSNSEI
-426 VSDVDGI
+426 SDVDGI
-433 VTVTFQPDQGFVE
+433 VTVTFQPVQGFVE

-466 AVTKFKT
+466 AVTKFMT

-488 VDYYIGKPWDCE
+488 VDYYIGIPWDCE

-505 KEGNGYVPCPYQY
+505 KEGNDYVPCPYQY

-528 APDYALTDTE
+528 TPDYALTDTE

-580 NKYRL
+580 DKYDL
-585 ECLTPEVEVKQSE
+585 KCLTPEVEVKQSE

-640 ADGIATVGFSPT
+640 ADGIATVDFHLT
-652 STDVTVGVVQAECG
+652 STDVTEGVVQAECG

-675 EWRASEL
+675 EWRGSEL

-725 SGAVYFTAE
+725 SGVVYFTAE

-771 IIIND
+771 IDIND
-776 KAKITWSDVAHIT
+776 EARITWSDAAHIT
-789 IVDDG
+789 IID
-794 TGDRPSKEKAKPKIR
+794 
-809 ILDEGSG
+809 
-816 GTKPQVVDEKGNG
+816 
-829 EIVFVVEER
+829 
-838 IEGEDA
+838 
-844 DRPVEGATVEF
+844 
-855 SHDNTEDALEGFSWS
+855 
-870 KTDKDGKATCKF
+870 
-882 MVPESP
+882 
-888 THEPYQFQGF
+888 
-898 NLEAKA
+898 
-904 TIRYSDGEKVVEMTV
+904 
-919 KVNSDGTLDTGGG
+919 GGG
-932 GGDDP
+932 GGGGESP
-937 CGGGISDSDLKKAY
+937 CGDEISDKDLKKAN
-951 ELEQNT
+951 ELGLNT
-957 FKIGGKVTKL
+957 YMIDGKVTKL

-980 NNEGQK
+980 DIEGNR

-1010 PDDMYGEEIYWSEG
+1010 PDDMYGEEIYVSEG

-1036 PSAGYSE
+1036 PAGGYTE
-1043 TNVVDFNSEN
+1043 TNVIDFTTEN
-1053 IQKAVFRLCKDANGN
+1053 IQKAVYRLCKEADGG
-1068 IFAIAYVRSKD
+1068 IFAIAFVRSKD
-1079 GNEGTFKVKAKPAGA
+1079 GKEGMFKVKAKPAP
-1094 ENTPCDTGDELLN
+1094 TYS
-1107 KADQMENG
+1107 
-1115 VVINNKTTGATETRD
+1115 
-1130 FNLTRSE
+1130 RS
-1137 WKKTTDHL
+1137 
-1145 DFTATI
+1145 
-1151 TGSDGRMDGE
+1151 R
-1161 LGGFIPRG
+1161 
-1169 MVGVANPLTSE
+1169 
-1180 TFENSPGA
+1180 
-1188 KVMFYL
+1188 
-1194 QQGSTYIDGEFAKF
+1194 
-1208 SGEEAFGNLKP
+1208 
-1219 ESKIMIRKPCNTIQP
+1219 
-1234 ANARARRTPGDEEYT
+1234 
-1249 DEYEVLIYLVFQN
+1249 
-1262 QEWNNETQ
+1262 
-1270 KMEPGDEYEIYGKC
+1270 
-1284 TMVMHTP
+1284 
-1291 KVTRFQVRPEKDWV
+1291 VR
-1305 KVGESMKVN
+1305 
-1314 LESFAEEGA
+1314 
-1323 TWDWND
+1323 
-1329 VELVSQSANY
+1329 
-1339 NDAYNGAD
+1339 
-1347 DGFFTWDPATQTVT
+1347 
-1361 SLKSND
+1361 
-1367 NKYVWVYL
+1367 
-1375 GLKSNPSV
+1375 
-1383 RGSIQIATGEGWKYT
+1383 
-1398 MIKTSE
+1398 
-1404 TEMTDH
+1404 
-1410 ANSYFRF
+1410 
-1417 DFDFAPKD
+1417 
-1425 SEDEKIDF
+1425 
-1433 SALELDPSTNPN
+1433 
-1445 GYFKFPYS
+1445 
-1453 DTRWPVFC
+1453 
-1461 YSNTPPGEY
+1461 
-1470 ILRFWVKSNH
+1470 
-1480 NVSCTMKFIITPE
+1480 